1 MLSGILYKHRDTIS
15 FKIYLH
21 AYFYYDANI

>member
-1 MLSGILYKHRDTIS
+1 MMLSGILYKHRDTIS

-21 AYFYYDANI
+21 AYFYDANI